1 MRIDRLSTEN
11 LREGVFCAAGNPHGE
26 EAYNQLEAWLEG
38 EQLRG
43 QIAREDN
50 GDVAGFVLYYPIEH
64 APLDVDGEGIY
75 VVQCLFVKPDYQHKG
90 IGRAL
95 ITTALADARDCG
107 ASGVAVEGFH
117 RADAPE
123 LKPGAFFG
131 HIGMSAVDTRDSGT
145 LYFVSFDQS
154 AKPPRYLQ
162 PDADKLKSTPKLKI
176 DILDCRR
183 CYVGISNRELV
194 KTVLEGIDNDN
205 IELEIHDQN
214 SRQAILDKGMSS
226 GIFIDGKLS
235 FFGKRLNEEDVWRA
249 IEVAMSARDQAIDR

>member
-11 LREGVFCAAGNPHGE
+11 LREGVFCAGGKPHGE
-26 EAYNQLEAWLEG
+26 EMYDQLEAWLEG

-43 QIAREDN
+43 QIAREEN
-50 GDVAGFVLYYPIEH
+50 GDVTGFVLYYPIEQ

-75 VVQCLFVKPDYQHKG
+75 VVQCLYVKPDYQHKG

-95 ITTALADARDCG
+95 IESALADARECG
-107 ASGVAVEGFH
+107 ATGIAAEGIQQ
-117 RADAPE
+117 DEESE

-145 LYFVSFDQS
+145 LYFVSFDES
-154 AKPPRYLQ
+154 AQPPRYLQ
-162 PDADKLKSTPKLKI
+162 PNTEMPKTSPKLKI

-183 CYVGISNRELV
+183 CYVGISKRELV
-194 KTVLEGIDNDN
+194 KTVLEDIDNNN
-205 IELEIHDQN
+205 IDLEVHDQN
-214 SRQAILDKGMSS
+214 TRQAILDKGMSS
-226 GIFIDGKLS
+226 GIFIDGRLS
-235 FFGKRLNEEDVWRA
+235 FFGKRMSEEDVWRA